1 MLVLRAHNL
10 ARLRPGSIKCADG
23 LSIGVGATNAPVRSA
38 AGKLDEY
45 VDVDPAALF
54 G

>member
-1 MLVLRAHNL
+1 MRTHNL
-10 ARLRPGSIKCADG
+10 AWLRLGSIKCPDG

-45 VDVDPAALF
+45 VDADPAALF